1 MSYNSQNSK
10 SWKKELFLKKKIDF
24 SIPQNIMTL
33 ICKIID
39 CHNSNIMELTKIQM
53 RYEVDDKL
61 KMEKRIL
68 DKYSQKDDTGNVV
81 VPKDDN
87 GNPIQGAV
95 SITNMEAFSSEMN
108 DLMEVENEIAYE
120 RINFEDLNLQTAK
133 VKDLIKLEF
142 LFN

>member
-1 MSYNSQNSK
+1 MPIVIKNSQLNNETIDALNKLIDLDINASVAFRLTRII
-10 SWKKELFLKKKIDF
+10 KEVS
-24 SIPQNIMTL
+24 SI
-33 ICKIID
+33 
-39 CHNSNIMELTKIQM
+39 
-53 RYEVDDKL
+53 VDDKL

>member
-61 KMEKRIL
+61 NDTSIATSCQKMSSSARRSETERVKCEKEIFEWL
-68 DKYSQKDDTGNVV
+68 SSLSEKD
-81 VPKDDN
+81 
-87 GNPIQGAV
+87 
-95 SITNMEAFSSEMN
+95 FH
-108 DLMEVENEIAYE
+108 Y
-120 RINFEDLNLQTAK
+120 
-133 VKDLIKLEF
+133 
-142 LFN
+142 

>member
-1 MSYNSQNSK
+1 MPIVIKNSQLNNETIDALNKLIDLDINASVAFRLTRII
-10 SWKKELFLKKKIDF
+10 KEVS
-24 SIPQNIMTL
+24 SI
-33 ICKIID
+33 
-39 CHNSNIMELTKIQM
+39 
-53 RYEVDDKL
+53 VDDKL

-68 DKYSQKDDTGNVV
+68 DKYSQKDETGNVV

-95 SITNMEAFSSEMN
+95 SITNMESFSSEMN

>member
-1 MSYNSQNSK
+1 MPIVIKNSQLNNETIDALNKLIDLDINASVAFRLTRII
-10 SWKKELFLKKKIDF
+10 KEVS
-24 SIPQNIMTL
+24 SI
-33 ICKIID
+33 
-39 CHNSNIMELTKIQM
+39 
-53 RYEVDDKL
+53 VDDKL

-68 DKYSQKDDTGNVV
+68 DKYSQKDETGNVV

>member
-1 MSYNSQNSK
+1 MPIVIKNSQLNNETIDALNKLIDLDINASVAFRLTRII
-10 SWKKELFLKKKIDF
+10 KEVS
-24 SIPQNIMTL
+24 SI
-33 ICKIID
+33 
-39 CHNSNIMELTKIQM
+39 
-53 RYEVDDKL
+53 VDDKL

-68 DKYSQKDDTGNVV
+68 DKYSQKDETGNVV

-120 RINFEDLNLQTAK
+120 KINFEDLNLQTAK